1 MNPSGAFKFIPEFL
15 AAFSLQDSQSCCF
28 GGKIQSNFLMVIDH
42 AITFPFLFQVT
53 TTAPPPPASIVL
65 VAGGNGNGYGDSR
78 YFSEIIAENV
88 SDQRAL
94 PYLPEGTDYSGAS
107 LLNHNNTILY
117 CVRKYCLQLKLG
129 SLTSIWAHHSN
140 LNKHRTYSSGV
151 STNSASF
158 LFGGYTSSSEDTY
171 EYMEFGSNVWKNGQ
185 TSLPMTYE
193 GGCGVAVSNEKIL
206 LIGGD
211 TGNSYKS
218 DTRIWSFDTLTHTI
232 TQLPIYLK
240 QRRRDHACIRIPNTE
255 KVLVTG
261 GMSYNS
267 GWHRINS
274 AEIID
279 ISTQSVTYTGSM
291 NSARNAHGMGIM
303 TIGNVDKIITFG
315 GYYKKSLDTIEVFH
329 EDTQSWEML
338 STRLSKPKSHFGYL
352 SIMNTGDTL
361 LTFPT
366 HWTNTN
372 SFVIIYSY
380 RNA

>member
-1 MNPSGAFKFIPEFL
+1 MLQVNPL
-15 AAFSLQDSQSCCF
+15 
-28 GGKIQSNFLMVIDH
+28 
-42 AITFPFLFQVT
+42 ITTTTTTT

-65 VAGGNGNGYGDSR
+65 VAGGS
-78 YFSEIIAENV
+78 SIEIIAENDSDNMTLPNPHSGV
-88 SDQRAL
+88 S
-94 PYLPEGTDYSGAS
+94 SMFK
-107 LLNHNNTILY
+107 HNKTVLY
-117 CVRKYCLQLKLG
+117 CASYSCFELKFG
-129 SLTSIWAHHSN
+129 SLTSSSIWAHHSS
-140 LNKHRTYSSGV
+140 LNNYRGYSSGV

-366 HWTNTN
+366 H
-372 SFVIIYSY
+372 
-380 RNA
+380 